1 MGLFKKR
8 KIEGDELLTYLD
20 YIGEEWKLRAFQ
32 EKEANLYTEA
42 LDGYKPQKGA
52 KDVEALK
59 DLYVAANRLAQSA
72 VELMRRKDALKSVP
86 DKATSL
92 FFAWHAAYTDYLAWV
107 VAQVDAIEAKIT
119 GEAPDAAKVDGLRTK
134 SEESRAEAEAEEL
147 KLLKQLGL
155 TQGDVDQ
162 LHDRAS
168 QSAIEDRWRPRTVT
182 YKPKRELPRR

>member
-1 MGLFKKR
+1 MGLFGKR

-42 LDGYKPQKGA
+42 LDSYKPQKGT
-52 KDVEALK
+52 KDVEGLK

-72 VELMRRKDALKSVP
+72 VELLRRKDALKSVP

-92 FFAWHAAYTDYLAWV
+92 FFAWHAAYTDYLGWV
-107 VAQVDAIEAKIT
+107 VAQVDAIEAKIA
-119 GEAPDAAKVDGLRTK
+119 GEAPDAAKVEGLRTK
-134 SEESRAEAEAEEL
+134 SEGSSAEAESEQQ

-155 TQGDVDQ
+155 TQGDIDQ
-162 LHDRAS
+162 LHDRAT
-168 QSAIEDRWRPRTVT
+168 QAAAEDRWRPRTVT
-182 YKPKRELPRR
+182 YKPKKELPRR